1 MDLNE
6 EIEYWKEK
14 YRLSRLDNQIQ
25 QENEQRMQKF
35 KMVPIIEQLLEFL
48 IIDGN
53 DIDGGKYSEETMKKL
68 LASQIAITKAKVNEQ
83 LGVEYFEKGN

>member
-53 DIDGGKYSEETMKKL
+53 KYSEETMKEL

-83 LGVEYFEKGN
+83 LGIEYFEKGN